1 MVQML
6 TPDAMRGRVSAVN
19 NVFINSSN
27 ELGQLESGL
36 TAAAFGAVGSVAG
49 GGLGV
54 ILVVLLVAWRL
65 PEVRRIGALHEIRP
79 GPG

>member
-1 MVQML
+1 ML
-6 TPDAMRGRVSAVN
+6 TPDSMRGRVSAVN

-36 TAAAFGAVGSVAG
+36 TAAMFGPVGSVVA

-54 ILVVLLVAWRL
+54 IVVVLLVAWRI
-65 PEVRRIGALHEIRP
+65 PEVRRIGSLRELAPDPL
-79 GPG
+79 